1 MKNIITA
8 IGNPEFNQRLKENE
22 EYNILSKDIQ
32 YQEGILEIL
41 EKEEKIDLII
51 ISNYILG
58 DYDFKI
64 FIERILSLKEDIRII
79 VVLENKDEDIV
90 RFLNSKGIYNI
101 FYDVKEKF
109 EDIKKVIDDKEDKKD
124 IKLEINKLKEIIL
137 ENQFKEENNENKK
150 TILLNDKINNNLV
163 EILAISGNFGAR
175 EKYIF
180 CKSCSIF

>member
-1 MKNIITA
+1 MKNIVTA
-8 IGNPEFNQRLKENE
+8 IGYPEFNQKLKENE

-64 FIERILSLKEDIRII
+64 FIERILILKEDIKII

-101 FYDVKEKF
+101 FYNIKDKF
-109 EDIKKVIDDKEDKKD
+109 EEIKEIIDDKEEKKD
-124 IKLEINKLKEIIL
+124 IKLEINNLKEIIF
-137 ENQFKEENNENKK
+137 ENQLKDKNKK
-150 TILLNDKINNNLV
+150 NIFFNDKINNNSV
-163 EILAISGNFGAR
+163 EILAISGNFGVR
-175 EKYIF
+175 KKYIF
-180 CKSCSIF
+180 YKSCSIF